1 MLKLSTF
8 TANETEILL
17 IIERRLKKSI
27 KKIKNL
33 TKHYSRIRGEY
44 IYIYIYIEREREREI
59 QIIKQDYK

>member
-8 TANETEILL
+8 TANETEILHS
-17 IIERRLKKSI
+17 IERRLKKSI
-27 KKIKNL
+27 KNIKNL

-44 IYIYIYIEREREREI
+44 ICREREREREI